1 MCFGAFLP
9 ARHVGRGFLRKR
21 RMNELRITDCY
32 ISFKSDATTYDK
44 VVDDFLR
51 HCVAAG
57 IDIFIN
63 NMAVYNE
70 KGNEIDE

>member
-1 MCFGAFLP
+1 MLHPSEASITC
-9 ARHVGRGFLRKR
+9 KI
-21 RMNELRITDCY
+21 MNELRITDCY

-44 VVDDFLR
+44 VVDDFLK

-57 IDIFIN
+57 IDISIN
-63 NMAVYNE
+63 NMAVYDE

>member
-1 MCFGAFLP
+1 
-9 ARHVGRGFLRKR
+9 
-21 RMNELRITDCY
+21 MNELRITDCY

-57 IDIFIN
+57 IDISIN

-70 KGNEIDE
+70 KGNEIDEQKGCRYEGQATYGQWN

>member
-1 MCFGAFLP
+1 MRRYERGRKRICFGYI
-9 ARHVGRGFLRKR
+9 
-21 RMNELRITDCY
+21 MNELRITDCY

-44 VVDDFLR
+44 VVDDFLK

-57 IDIFIN
+57 IDISIN
-63 NMAVYNE
+63 NMAVYDE